1 MAQFLV
7 NVATGEEFGV
17 KAEHPQD
24 QPDLQ
29 KECWKIRGT
38 CISIS
43 FGNVGYAHFLTQF
56 CERVSAA
63 MYTVL
68 CE

>member
-7 NVATGEEFGV
+7 NVATAEEFGV
-17 KAEHPQD
+17 EAKHPPD

-29 KECWKIRGT
+29 PECWKIWGT
-38 CISIS
+38 SISIS
-43 FGNVGYAHFLTQF
+43 FGNVGYAHFLAQF